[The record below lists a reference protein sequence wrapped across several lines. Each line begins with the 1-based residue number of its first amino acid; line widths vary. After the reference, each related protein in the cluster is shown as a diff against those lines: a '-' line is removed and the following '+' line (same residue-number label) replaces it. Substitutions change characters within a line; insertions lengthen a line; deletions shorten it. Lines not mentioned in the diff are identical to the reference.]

1 MRSDESIQTVEQP
14 AGGELAD
21 ALTGARVNELTAD
34 ELLDLYQ
41 HYAEAETAAR
51 NSRIKIAAALAA
63 RSPRQDGC
71 RTTRV
76 RGDRRR
82 AKIEWPD
89 DAWEQGRL
97 KEAYHAYPQFRDE
110 FLTIA
115 TLRVRLREYGKALRE
130 SGPADFQ
137 TFKGMLAAANRGPQ
151 GIPRI
156 MIEH

>member
-1 MRSDESIQTVEQP
+1 MRDETVQTLNEP
-14 AGGELAD
+14 TNGELTD
-21 ALTGARVNELTAD
+21 ALIGAPVNELTVD

-41 HYAEAETAAR
+41 HYSEAETAAR
-51 NSRIKIAAALAA
+51 NSRIKVAAALAA
-63 RSPRQDGC
+63 RSPQQAGC

-89 DAWEQGRL
+89 DSWDQSRLREAWN
-97 KEAYHAYPQFRDE
+97 AYPTFRDE

-130 SGPADFQ
+130 SGPESFE
-137 TFKGMLAAANRGPQ
+137 TFKGMLTAANRGPQ
-151 GIPRI
+151 GILRI
-156 MIEH
+156 VIEE